1 MLVVGHPG
9 HELRVHGWLESA
21 KPIVMVLTDGS
32 GHHGTSRLRSTAT
45 VLTQAGATAGSVF
58 GRWSDAALYRAL
70 LDRDTAFF
78 VALVE
83 ELAGA
88 IVHHRVTVVAG
99 DDAEGYNPTHDVCR
113 LIVDAAV
120 ALARSPMREPM
131 ANLAFMLMD
140 RPGQVGRGHAARSQV
155 VLDDAAL
162 ERKIAAALDYP
173 EMAGEVAHA
182 LKTWG
187 DEAFR
192 VEAFR
197 RVSAG
202 ELWAPGDAPPFYEQY
217 GRQQVQAGKYAEV
230 IRYDEHIRPLADA
243 LSARTLRQ
251 AS

>member
-1 MLVVGHPG
+1 
-9 HELRVHGWLESA
+9 
-21 KPIVMVLTDGS
+21 
-32 GHHGTSRLRSTAT
+32 
-45 VLTQAGATAGSVF
+45 
-58 GRWSDAALYRAL
+58 
-70 LDRDTAFF
+70 
-78 VALVE
+78 
-83 ELAGA
+83 
-88 IVHHRVTVVAG
+88 VHHRVTVVAG

-140 RPGQVGRGHAARSQV
+140 RPGHVGRGQAARCQV

-162 ERKIAAALDYP
+162 GRKITAAMDYP

-187 DEAFR
+187 DDAFR

-197 RVSAG
+197 RVSDG

-217 GRQQVQAGKYAEV
+217 GRQQVQAGKYADV